1 MGVVTNEIN
10 IKKLQVGIEALPT
23 IMTSVAN
30 CVEAVAYV
38 QTSVRNMDLAVSGL
52 QTRVNTVENEIAPQP
67 MLNGLFTD
75 SGFSDNYELSSN
87 SIAYKVGKIAVLCF
101 TLKKKNKWTHEQIV
115 DLHLRSEMA
124 PASPNQVVDF
134 GRVTDNALID
144 STSGDDC
151 YVFINNNG
159 VIRFNPYGSTDH
171 DYVHFSACYVTL

>member
-10 IKKLQVGIEALPT
+10 IKKLQVGVEALPT

-30 CVEAVAYV
+30 CVEAVANV
-38 QTSVRNMDLAVSGL
+38 QTSVRSMDLAVSGL
-52 QTRVNTVENEIAPQP
+52 QTSMYRVENEIAP
-67 MLNGLFTD
+67 MSTLAGLFTD
-75 SGFSDNYELSSN
+75 SGFADNYELYPN
-87 SIAYKVGKIAVLCF
+87 SVAYRVGKIAILCI
-101 TLKKKNKWTHEQIV
+101 TLKKKNKWTHAQMV
-115 DLHLRSEMA
+115 DLHLRTDMA

-144 STSGDDC
+144 STSGDEC

-171 DYVHFSACYVTL
+171 DFVHFSACYVTA